1 MILCLDVGNSQI
13 YGGLFSEDDTN
24 AHFQFRK
31 TSKDGSSSDEFGIFL
46 RSVLRENGYKVED
59 VTRIAICTVVPGVL
73 HSLRGACQKYFNVE
87 PFVLKAGVKTGLKIK
102 YNNPLEVGSDRIANA
117 IAVSKLYENK
127 NAIVVDFG
135 TATTFC
141 VVTKNKEYLGGMIL
155 PGVRLGMEALESNTA
170 KLPSVEI
177 VRPAELIGRSTVES
191 IQAGIYYSNWA
202 AVTLLSK
209 EIQKKYFAG
218 EDAIVVG
225 TGGFS
230 RLFEADSLFDVLAPD
245 LVLNGLYLALKMN
258 L

>member
-1 MILCLDVGNSQI
+1 VM
-13 YGGLFSEDDTN
+13 
-24 AHFQFRK
+24 
-31 TSKDGSSSDEFGIFL
+31 
-46 RSVLRENGYKVED
+46 
-59 VTRIAICTVVPGVL
+59 
-73 HSLRGACQKYFNVE
+73 HSLKGACQKYFGLE

-102 YNNPLEVGSDRIANA
+102 YNNPIEVGADRIANA

-141 VVTKNKEYLGGMIL
+141 VITKNKEYLGGMIL

-177 VRPAELIGRSTVES
+177 VRPAELVGRSTVES
-191 IQAGIYYSNWA
+191 IQSGIYYSNWA
-202 AVTLLSK
+202 AVSLLSK

-218 EDAIVVG
+218 EDALVVG

-230 RLFEADSLFDVLAPD
+230 RLFEADSIFDELVPD
-245 LVLNGLYLALKMN
+245 LVLQGLYLALKMN
-258 L
+258 V

>member
-13 YGGLFSEDDTN
+13 YGGLFSEEDPTVL
-24 AHFQFRK
+24 FQFRK
-31 TSKDGSSSDEFGIFL
+31 TSKDGSSSDEFGVFL
-46 RSVLRENGYKVED
+46 KSVLRENGYKVED
-59 VTRIAICTVVPGVL
+59 IRKIAICTVVPGVL
-73 HSLRGACQKYFNVE
+73 HSLKGACQKYFGLE

-102 YNNPLEVGSDRIANA
+102 YNNPIEVGADRIANA

-141 VVTKNKEYLGGMIL
+141 VITKNKEYLGGMIL

-177 VRPAELIGRSTVES
+177 VRPAELVGRSTVES
-191 IQAGIYYSNWA
+191 IQSGIYYSNWA
-202 AVTLLSK
+202 AVSLLSK

-218 EDAIVVG
+218 EDALVVG

-230 RLFEADSLFDVLAPD
+230 RLFEADSIFDELVPD
-245 LVLNGLYLALKMN
+245 LVLQGLYLALKMN
-258 L
+258 V